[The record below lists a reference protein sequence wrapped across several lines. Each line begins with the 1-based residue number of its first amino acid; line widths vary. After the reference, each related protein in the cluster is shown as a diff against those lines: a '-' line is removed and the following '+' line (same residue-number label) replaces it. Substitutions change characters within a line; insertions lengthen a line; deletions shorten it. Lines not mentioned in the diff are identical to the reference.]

1 MLIHTYIH
9 IISCDCFYWS
19 FPLHYSWFPWF
30 GKRFGFELGIS
41 QHIIRSFIF
50 FPLTCLLAFLSLF
63 CFVPWY
69 IMIWKKQILFFSNPN
84 LKFSEIQNF
93 HVWVLNMHQ
102 SAAYLGTKKIS
113 SSLSP
118 MFPHGGNEGI
128 GCVIFQAF
136 ILYY

>member
-1 MLIHTYIH
+1 MIVSIGVFLSITHDFPGLEKDLDLTWASVN
-9 IISCDCFYWS
+9 ISLDHS
-19 FPLHYSWFPWF
+19 FS
-30 GKRFGFELGIS
+30 S
-41 QHIIRSFIF
+41 
-50 FPLTCLLAFLSLF
+50 LTCLLAFLSLF

-128 GCVIFQAF
+128 GCVTFQAF